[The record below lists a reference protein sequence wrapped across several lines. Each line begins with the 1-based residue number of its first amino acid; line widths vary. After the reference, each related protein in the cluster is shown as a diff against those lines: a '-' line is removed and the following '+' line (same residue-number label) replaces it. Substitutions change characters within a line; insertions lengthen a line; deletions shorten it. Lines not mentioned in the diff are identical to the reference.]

1 MEKRYSA
8 YEVNEADGYKILLV
22 KNKDML
28 NKITEFITKCY
39 KLGEKLINKDNLTN
53 EEKQFIKILDE
64 FEEWFENNIMN
75 NI

>member
-8 YEVNEADGYKILLV
+8 YEVNEANGYKILLV

-39 KLGEKLINKDNLTN
+39 KLGVKLINKDNLTN